1 MCLGDMLLLTERLR
15 EQTLSKMEK
24 MQDEGNKTWLEVQFM
39 KQATSQLIEAR
50 QILQVQ
56 AWLAIEAFSVIFC
69 SSSLASRRCWLASP
83 AAASCICFYRSAW
96 LHFFFGAA

>member
-50 QILQVQ
+50 QILQVCRCR
-56 AWLAIEAFSVIFC
+56 LG
-69 SSSLASRRCWLASP
+69 SL
-83 AAASCICFYRSAW
+83 
-96 LHFFFGAA
+96 